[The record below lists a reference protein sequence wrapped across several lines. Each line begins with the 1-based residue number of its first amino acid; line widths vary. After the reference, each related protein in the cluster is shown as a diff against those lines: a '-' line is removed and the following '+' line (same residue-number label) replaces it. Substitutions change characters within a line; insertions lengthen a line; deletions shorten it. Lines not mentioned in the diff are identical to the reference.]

1 MSFGGKM
8 KNILAVFVAV
18 ILVGFLSYFSW
29 QIGKKINYKF
39 SYQSM
44 VQSEIRD
51 MVKQEA
57 LK

>member
-1 MSFGGKM
+1 M